1 MKILETPYRRD
12 PPRAKT
18 YTKSAG
24 RIEMEENHQSL
35 HEKIFR
41 PGEQSCLLSCES
53 YFHTRAHPG
62 DWRRR
67 IGTDYLA
74 VTLILEGETAI
85 RIDDASFI
93 AEKDEL
99 IFLPPGSDYETG
111 TLTESERSALIIR
124 GDVLTALLRGMDLKR
139 TFPAPP
145 GSDLREV
152 YERLYALLKEPSE
165 NQPGLV
171 SRLSF
176 SLIDLASSLTGKETM
191 PEKLRELLS
200 WIARNLNH
208 PQSAAELAARI
219 HVSTATLNR
228 IFRKYL
234 NTSPRK
240 YLIALRMETA
250 LRMMKEPD
258 FRVKEIAAAVGCPD
272 PANFSTEFRKFHG
285 FPPGKMRSDR

>member
-1 MKILETPYRRD
+1 MKILKTPYRRD

-18 YTKSAG
+18 YTSAG
-24 RIEMEENHQSL
+24 RRIEMEDSRQRSC
-35 HEKIFR
+35 EKIFR
-41 PGEQSCLLSCES
+41 PGEPYFLLACTS
-53 YFHTRAHPG
+53 YFHTIAQPG

-74 VTLILEGETAI
+74 VTLVLAGETAV

-111 TLTESERSALIIR
+111 TLTESERSALILR
-124 GDVLTALLRGMDLKR
+124 GSALESLLRGMDLKR

-145 GSDLREV
+145 GSDLREI
-152 YERLYALLKEPSE
+152 YDRLYALLKEPSE

-191 PEKLRELLS
+191 PENLRDLLS

-208 PQSAAELAARI
+208 PQNAAGLADRI

-240 YLIALRMETA
+240 YLITLRMETA

-272 PANFSTEFRKFHG
+272 PANFSTVFRKFHG
-285 FPPGKMRSDR
+285 FSPGKMRSGR